1 MHDMTLPETGP
12 SPDALASRLRADI
25 SGRVITAD
33 DADYDEAREVF
44 YGGHDLRP
52 AVIVRPRDTR
62 EVARVV
68 DLARETGVEL
78 AVRSGGHSG
87 AGHSTTDGGIVL
99 DLADMKDLTI
109 DSEQRLARAQ
119 TGLTAGEITTAL
131 AADNLAIPFGDTGSV
146 GVGGITLGGGVGF
159 LVRKY
164 GLTID
169 SLLAAEVVTADGQ
182 VLEVDAQNHPDLF
195 WALRGG
201 GGNFGVVTRFTF
213 RVHSLGTV
221 VGGIL
226 LLPATPEVVAGFM
239 AEAAAAPAELSAI
252 ANVMPIPPMPF
263 VPAEEH
269 GKLGVMAL
277 MLWSGDQEAGTRI
290 MDRFRALASPIAD
303 LVKSMPYPEMYPAEE
318 EDYRPTAEA
327 KTMFMDRVDLPMAR
341 TIVGWLEDSD
351 AAMRV
356 VQLRV
361 LGGAMA
367 RVPADATAFAHRAS
381 KIMVNVAAFYDGP
394 EDRPV
399 RAAWVADFAAALQQ
413 EDRGAYVNFISDQ
426 GEDWMEAAYPG
437 ATWDRLQAI
446 KGRYDPTN
454 LFHRNHNIPPATN

>member
-1 MHDMTLPETGP
+1 M
-12 SPDALASRLRADI
+12 
-25 SGRVITAD
+25 
-33 DADYDEAREVF
+33 
-44 YGGHDLRP
+44 
-52 AVIVRPRDTR
+52 
-62 EVARVV
+62 
-68 DLARETGVEL
+68 
-78 AVRSGGHSG
+78 
-87 AGHSTTDGGIVL
+87 
-99 DLADMKDLTI
+99 
-109 DSEQRLARAQ
+109 
-119 TGLTAGEITTAL
+119 
-131 AADNLAIPFGDTGSV
+131 
-146 GVGGITLGGGVGF
+146 
-159 LVRKY
+159 
-164 GLTID
+164 
-169 SLLAAEVVTADGQ
+169 LAAEVVTADGQ
-182 VLEVDAQNHPDLF
+182 VLQVDAQTHPDLF

-213 RVHSLGTV
+213 RVHPLGMV

-239 AEAAAAPAELSAI
+239 AEAETAPEELSAI

-263 VPAEEH
+263 VPAEQH

-277 MLWSGDQEAGTRI
+277 MLWSGDQESGTRI
-290 MDRFRALASPIAD
+290 IDRFRALATPIAD
-303 LVKSMPYPEMYPAEE
+303 LVKPMPYPQMYPPEE

-327 KTMFMDRVDLPMAR
+327 KTMFMDRVDVPMAR

-356 VQLRV
+356 AQLRV

-413 EDRGAYVNFISDQ
+413 EDRGSYVNFISDH
-426 GEDWMEAAYPG
+426 GEDWMQRPTLGRPGTGCGRSSAATTRPTCSTATTTSRPPRTDPG
-437 ATWDRLQAI
+437 VQGGASHGAVPNAAAAPMAQISSSCHLKAHHRCVVLGPDRTRAVSDGDADQSVLRTASNATRQTWRQ
-446 KGRYDPTN
+446 RRN
-454 LFHRNHNIPPATN
+454 LTGGFHERSD